1 MFSIHQLSF
10 SLGLAFALLAPST
23 VSASNVFWVP
33 IDDNTTWTFLESGSW
48 ADSDGNSGSYG
59 PLEVQYK
66 FSRIDYQIIDH
77 RASLQG
83 SNGWYLMETANGYYT
98 VADKGDPNNN
108 QSYRYYID
116 PQPFLTKDV
125 REVGQAMHVSG
136 QWRGQLAFPGS
147 GYLPW
152 TGTWDST
159 VTNLGPESV
168 TTPLGTF
175 QATKFKG
182 EDVDISIADP
192 TYFGRQTWTQYS
204 WFVEN
209 VGFVKTSGS
218 GISETDFNGDG
229 VIDRWKSETL
239 TMLAAPVPI
248 PNSLWL
254 LGTGLFALIGASR
267 KKQRR

>member
-1 MFSIHQLSF
+1 MISINQLRF

-23 VSASNVFWVP
+23 VSASNVFWIP
-33 IDDNTTWTFLESGSW
+33 IDDNTTWRFLESGSW

-59 PLEVQYK
+59 PLEDQIK
-66 FSRIDYQIIDH
+66 FSSINYQIIDH
-77 RASLQG
+77 RASLQS
-83 SNGWYLMETANGYYT
+83 SNGWYLMETANGYYM

-116 PQPFLTKDV
+116 PQPFMTKDV

-136 QWRGQLAFPGS
+136 QWRGQWALPGG

-152 TGTWDST
+152 TGTWDIT
-159 VTNLGPESV
+159 DTNLGSESV
-168 TTPLGTF
+168 TTPRGTF
-175 QATKFKG
+175 QATKYKSEG
-182 EDVDISIADP
+182 VSISIADP
-192 TYFGRQTWTQYS
+192 THVSRQTWTEDR
-204 WFVEN
+204 WFDEN
-209 VGFVKTSGS
+209 VGIVKISGS
-218 GISETDFNGDG
+218 GISESDFNGDG